1 MAVSGPEDT
10 GHTSQVRLGVS
21 GHQVL
26 PVAAT
31 KYVCGAIK
39 ALLSDAGENL
49 VGVTSL
55 AAGSDQLF
63 ARLVLA
69 AGGQLHAVLPSQHY
83 EETFTAEDREEFER
97 LIALAETHEV
107 LPFDAP
113 SEQAFYAAGR
123 RVVDLCDRLVAVWD
137 GQPSRGLGGTADVVA
152 YAQREARDVQ
162 VIWPAG
168 VVR

>member
-1 MAVSGPEDT
+1 MSSLGDA
-10 GHTSQVRLGVS
+10 GHPSQVRLGVT

-26 PVAAT
+26 PAT
-31 KYVCGAIK
+31 ATEHVRDAIK
-39 ALLSDAGENL
+39 ALLSEAGENL
-49 VGVTSL
+49 VGVSSL

-63 ARLVLA
+63 AHLVLA

-83 EETFTAEDREEFER
+83 EETFSGNDREEFER
-97 LIALAETHEV
+97 LFALTDAHEV

-123 RVVDLCDRLVAVWD
+123 RVVDLCARLVAVWD

-152 YAQREARDVQ
+152 YAQRRARDVQ